1 MRWIFAFLFFLFGA
15 ANMAL
20 ATEYLTVIPDLPL
33 PTGLVEI
40 VENGAVFD
48 APTGRIATGYASGQ
62 VAASA
67 VRDFYAQTLPQLGWE
82 NIANGTYRRQSET
95 LKIDVLGGEYGSPA
109 NVSFTLSAESQ

>member
-1 MRWIFAFLFFLFGA
+1 MRRIIVCLVALLGA

-62 VAASA
+62 VTAEA
-67 VRDFYAQTLPQLGWE
+67 VRDFYDQTLPQLGWE
-82 NIANGTYRRQSET
+82 SVVSGTYRRQSET
-95 LKIDVLGGEYGSPA
+95 LKIDVLGGEDGNPA